1 MVPVSALHDADSP
14 RISGEDAEH
23 VRRLAEVA
31 QWPPVTVHRPS
42 MRVIDG
48 MHRLHAARLRGQDE
62 IEVRFF
68 DGTAAE
74 AFVLAVRLNTRH
86 GLPLSLSDRKA
97 AANRILASHPQWS
110 DRLVSSITGLAA
122 KTVAEIRRRAQ
133 AGTRTD
139 HEPHAGAAGHAEA
152 RIGRDGRV
160 RRLSSAEG
168 RRKAS
173 ELMREQPGLSLR
185 QVARATGISP
195 ETVRDVR
202 KRIIPGRAQAA
213 GAKPNAKPGAKPDAK
228 PDAEPGTKP
237 DFGSAL
243 QRLKADASLRST
255 KTGRALLKLLEAH
268 AMSEEHLAGIA
279 DIVPANCRNTIA
291 QVALECAAAWWKFA
305 DRIDR
310 PVSEGWRRW
319 REPGDQEPEDGGSS

>member
-1 MVPVSALHDADSP
+1 MVPVSALQDADSP

-31 QWPPVTVHRPS
+31 QWPPITVHRPS

-48 MHRLHAARLRGQDE
+48 MHRLNAARLRGQGE

-68 DGTAAE
+68 DGTAPE

-97 AANRILASHPQWS
+97 AADRILASHPQWS
-110 DRLVSSITGLAA
+110 DRLVASVTGLAA

-133 AGTRTD
+133 D
-139 HEPHAGAAGHAEA
+139 A
-152 RIGRDGRV
+152 RP
-160 RRLSSAEG
+160 SA
-168 RRKAS
+168 
-173 ELMREQPGLSLR
+173 
-185 QVARATGISP
+185 T
-195 ETVRDVR
+195 
-202 KRIIPGRAQAA
+202 
-213 GAKPNAKPGAKPDAK
+213 
-228 PDAEPGTKP
+228 P
-237 DFGSAL
+237 DFGGAL

-268 AMSEEHLAGIA
+268 AMSEEHLAGVA

-310 PVSEGWRRW
+310 PVSGGWRRW
-319 REPGDQEPEDGGSS
+319 HEPGDQEPEDGGSS